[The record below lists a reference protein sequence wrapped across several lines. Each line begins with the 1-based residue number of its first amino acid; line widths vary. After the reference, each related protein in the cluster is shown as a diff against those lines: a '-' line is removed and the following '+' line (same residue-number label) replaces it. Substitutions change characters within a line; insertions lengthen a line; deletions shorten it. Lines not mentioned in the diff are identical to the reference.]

1 MRAVRAKR
9 LAGSSPDSAS
19 GDQPTVLNEVADASR
34 EQFAG
39 GSRSEAV
46 EQRTSRANPTSPN
59 PIVEAALT
67 RVRRATKNANRAALP
82 LMQTTRPQPSPQ
94 TTVRAEREATARAL
108 VPAEETKPLPPVR
121 YAVQPATRGVAAAVS
136 PAPDRQAASDSPAS
150 PDVAGPLDVIG
161 LPSLIDDVEPADYLA
176 AEISKV
182 DEAMRPEFARNER
195 ASLIAHLVMNT
206 IDLLV
211 IAVSAAPFLA
221 LMEISNA
228 DYSVAAT
235 RVAALSV
242 AASMAFFYLSLTQF
256 LMGKSFGMMLTNTRI
271 VDTRSFKHP
280 SLLRVL
286 VRTVG
291 YLVAVGFGLIG
302 LFWLL
307 LNHRRRGWH
316 DIASGTLVV
325 RDF

>member
-1 MRAVRAKR
+1 M
-9 LAGSSPDSAS
+9 
-19 GDQPTVLNEVADASR
+19 
-34 EQFAG
+34 
-39 GSRSEAV
+39 
-46 EQRTSRANPTSPN
+46 
-59 PIVEAALT
+59 
-67 RVRRATKNANRAALP
+67 
-82 LMQTTRPQPSPQ
+82 
-94 TTVRAEREATARAL
+94 
-108 VPAEETKPLPPVR
+108 
-121 YAVQPATRGVAAAVS
+121 
-136 PAPDRQAASDSPAS
+136 
-150 PDVAGPLDVIG
+150 AGPLDVIG